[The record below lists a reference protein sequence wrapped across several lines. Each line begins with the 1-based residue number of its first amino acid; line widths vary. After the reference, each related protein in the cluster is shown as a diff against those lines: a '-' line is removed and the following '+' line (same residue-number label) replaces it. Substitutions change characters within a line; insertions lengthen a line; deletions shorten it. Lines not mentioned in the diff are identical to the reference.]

1 LNIWYIHHYGGGPDI
16 GAYDRPYQLGRYWQQ
31 QGHSVTVFIA
41 AFHHLLEKDQI
52 SERDFS
58 VGGVRYIAVPART
71 YGKNGIE
78 RLGNIW
84 DFSKNLYSIGRDI
97 GAQAHAPD
105 VIVAS
110 SPHPFTIFPA
120 RSLARHY
127 GAKLVFEIRD
137 IWPLSITEILGTSR
151 LHPFVQMCGFAERFA
166 LKNADLVASVLPRAN
181 RYLSA
186 RGYGN
191 KPFVWVPN
199 GIGIKNEAKFPNNS
213 TEGFSQ
219 AYEIVRNWKSQ
230 GKLVII
236 YTGSVGSPNGIDLII
251 NAFMENINTDYGLI
265 IAGKGDQLEC
275 LQKISNENQVR
286 NVHFCG
292 HIPKG
297 SAEFLL
303 TLADIGYAGLRNIPS
318 LFGYGISPNKIS
330 DYLQAGLPVFLP
342 IEPCGDPV
350 SESGG
355 GIARKAETPEAV
367 WKGLE
372 ELLLMPQFERQA
384 LGAKGK
390 AYIAREYDYD
400 RIARRYVEAMDH
412 C

>member
-1 LNIWYIHHYGGGPDI
+1 M
-16 GAYDRPYQLGRYWQQ
+16 GRYWQQ

-52 SERDFS
+52 SEPDFS
-58 VGGVRYIAVPART
+58 VGGVRYIAVPARA

-97 GAQAHAPD
+97 RAQARAPD

-120 RSLARHY
+120 RSLAKGY

-191 KPFVWVPN
+191 KSFVWVPN
-199 GIGIKNEAKFPNNS
+199 GIGIKNEAKFPTNS
-213 TEGFSQ
+213 TEEFSK
-219 AYEIVRNWKSQ
+219 AYEAVRSWKSQ
-230 GKLVII
+230 GKLII
-236 YTGSVGSPNGIDLII
+236 VYTGSIGRPNGIDLII
-251 NAFMENINTDYGLI
+251 NAFRGNISTGYGLI
-265 IAGKGDQLEC
+265 IAGKGDQLEH
-275 LQKISNENQVR
+275 LQRITNEHQIR

-292 HIPKG
+292 HIPKDN
-297 SAEFLL
+297 AEFLL

-318 LFGYGISPNKIS
+318 LFEYGISPNKIS

-367 WKGLE
+367 RKGLE